1 MTSHC
6 QEDSVPCSRS
16 VPRLSC
22 SAAVSN
28 RFFFSL
34 FPAKR
39 KHKLSVLQRD
49 VAVTRSRAAGPR
61 RRPQRKLRGDARS
74 CQREARRPFRWL
86 HWRTGQAWGAPRPRP
101 RPRPA
106 REGQALSLAGT
117 PPSLPGPRRRAAF
130 LVIICYFT
138 FLGKGHENRIS
149 LSRPRDM
156 HTSWSLRMDPTWLSS
171 LPRVLG
177 PPGPGSCSPTVRSRG
192 APEGQT
198 GRPRHQHPRR
208 PSQRRPSPARGCFR
222 SRPAPPPHVTGH
234 APWEALPQP
243 DLKAHL
249 SQQACRGAVSVCGSG
264 REPSNCLSPFPTP
277 GPQSPP
283 GLLPGPGAGARGH
296 GGGADSRVTGLSM
309 KAKSFDREFA
319 FPVPR
324 AEGGAAPLAPSAGR
338 RGEPA
343 PGPAPRR

>member
-16 VPRLSC
+16 EPRLSC

-39 KHKLSVLQRD
+39 KHKLPVLQRD

-101 RPRPA
+101 QPRPRPRPA

-117 PPSLPGPRRRAAF
+117 PPSLPGPRRRAAL

-138 FLGKGHENRIS
+138 VLGKGHENRIS

-192 APEGQT
+192 APEGRT
-198 GRPRHQHPRR
+198 GRPRHQHPRQ
-208 PSQRRPSPARGCFR
+208 PSQRRPSPARLFPVSPGTPSPCHWPRPLGGPSSARPKGPPLPAGLPR
-222 SRPAPPPHVTGH
+222 SRFGLWFWEGALKLPVTVSHPRPTVPPRPAPR
-234 APWEALPQP
+234 PW
-243 DLKAHL
+243 
-249 SQQACRGAVSVCGSG
+249 GGG
-264 REPSNCLSPFPTP
+264 T
-277 GPQSPP
+277 
-283 GLLPGPGAGARGH
+283 GARG
-296 GGGADSRVTGLSM
+296 RC
-309 KAKSFDREFA
+309 
-319 FPVPR
+319 
-324 AEGGAAPLAPSAGR
+324 
-338 RGEPA
+338 
-343 PGPAPRR
+343 